1 MTGERRT
8 PPADPTS
15 ERTADQS
22 TQSAS
27 GLTSGTD
34 ESARGAGD
42 EREGNRKDEDAERRP
57 ATDPTMPSDDSSL
70 NTKI

>member
-1 MTGERRT
+1 MTDERRT

-22 TQSAS
+22 TQTAS
-27 GLTSGTD
+27 GLTSGSD
-34 ESARGAGD
+34 DAARGSHE
-42 EREGNRKDEDAERRP
+42 ERGRHRKDEDAERRP

>member
-1 MTGERRT
+1 MKDHERTT
-8 PPADPTS
+8 PIAQPTS

-27 GLTSGTD
+27 GL
-34 ESARGAGD
+34 GAERPGAQREQRSDDDRWD
-42 EREGNRKDEDAERRP
+42 ERVLDDTASDAALP
-57 ATDPTMPSDDSSL
+57 ADDASL

>member
-1 MTGERRT
+1 MKDRERST
-8 PPADPTS
+8 PIAQPTS

-27 GLTSGTD
+27 GL
-34 ESARGAGD
+34 GAERPGD
-42 EREGNRKDEDAERRP
+42 GPERQYDDDKRLDDRDNTEDAALP
-57 ATDPTMPSDDSSL
+57 ADDSSL